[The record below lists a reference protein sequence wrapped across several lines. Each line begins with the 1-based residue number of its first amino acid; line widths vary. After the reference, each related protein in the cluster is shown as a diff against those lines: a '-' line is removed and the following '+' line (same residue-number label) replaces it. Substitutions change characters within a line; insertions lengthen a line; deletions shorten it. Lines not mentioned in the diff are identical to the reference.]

1 MENSALN
8 LNDFNPKLR
17 LKNLNLKK
25 IDSNLVNSSLCFE
38 KNHRIAQH
46 SFERYLFFFP
56 GYVIF
61 PSPLG
66 SAAGLSQLTESDRSC
81 PMILVWSVSLPALFW
96 FRFCLTWPL
105 RFSLLKHWSLLH
117 PIKTLK
123 LHLFKIECS
132 KTQ

>member
-1 MENSALN
+1 MN

-61 PSPLG
+61 RPPWISGWSFATDRIRSFVSHDPCLVCVPS
-66 SAAGLSQLTESDRSC
+66 SAFL
-81 PMILVWSVSLPALFW
+81 VSLLFDLAIA
-96 FRFCLTWPL
+96 FFA
-105 RFSLLKHWSLLH
+105 F
-117 PIKTLK
+117 KTLVTPASNK
-123 LHLFKIECS
+123 NL
-132 KTQ
+132 KTPFV